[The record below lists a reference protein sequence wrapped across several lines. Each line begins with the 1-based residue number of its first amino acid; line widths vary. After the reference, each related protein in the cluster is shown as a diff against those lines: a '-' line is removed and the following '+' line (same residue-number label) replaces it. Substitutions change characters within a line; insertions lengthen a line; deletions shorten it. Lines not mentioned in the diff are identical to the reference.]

1 LHLPFNP
8 KSTFQNPTSY
18 YLYPTPTYNH
28 MKNTL
33 FNILAVVAGVFIGG
47 LINMAIVMASGKIIP
62 PPPGADLTTP
72 EGLTAAMPLMG
83 PQHFL
88 MPFLAHALGTLTGAL
103 IAAMFAATHKM
114 RLAIVIGVVFLA
126 GGIMAARMIPAPTW
140 FIVLDLLV
148 AYIPMAYIG
157 GKLGSGKA

>member
-1 LHLPFNP
+1 MNNILR
-8 KSTFQNPTSY
+8 
-18 YLYPTPTYNH
+18 
-28 MKNTL
+28 
-33 FNILAVVAGVFIGG
+33 NILAGIGGGFIGG
-47 LINMAIVMASGKIIP
+47 LINMAIIMASGKIIP
-62 PPPGADLTTP
+62 PPPGADLTTA

-114 RLAIVIGVVFLA
+114 RVAMVVGIFFLA

-157 GKLGSGKA
+157 GKLGSGKM

>member
-1 LHLPFNP
+1 MN
-8 KSTFQNPTSY
+8 
-18 YLYPTPTYNH
+18 
-28 MKNTL
+28 NTL
-33 FNILAVVAGVFIGG
+33 RNILAGIGGGFIGG
-47 LINMAIVMASGKIIP
+47 LINMAIIMASGKIIP
-62 PPPGADLTTP
+62 PPPGADLTTA

-114 RLAIVIGVVFLA
+114 RVAMVVGIFFLV

-157 GKLGSGKA
+157 GKLGSGKM

>member
-1 LHLPFNP
+1 MNNILR
-8 KSTFQNPTSY
+8 
-18 YLYPTPTYNH
+18 
-28 MKNTL
+28 
-33 FNILAVVAGVFIGG
+33 NILAGIGGGFIGG
-47 LINMAIVMASGKIIP
+47 LINMAIIMASGKIIP
-62 PPPGADLTTP
+62 PPPGADLTTA
-72 EGLTAAMPLMG
+72 EGLTAAIPLMG

-114 RLAIVIGVVFLA
+114 RVAMVVGVFFLV

-157 GKLGSGKA
+157 GKLGSGKM